1 MEKHN
6 RWTKFEEAQSIMDY
20 IEEAY
25 RFALVA
31 DMASEILMLADEM
44 EDDVNLGSTEEAY
57 PRLLEDEYLIDEV
70 NERLVQHGLELEDVH
85 GQLILRRC

>member
-70 NERLVQHGLELEDVH
+70 NERLVQHGLEIEDVY

>member
-6 RWTKFEEAQSIMDY
+6 RWAKFEEAQSIMDY

-31 DMASEILMLADEM
+31 DIASEILMLADEM
-44 EDDVNLGSTEEAY
+44 GDDANLGSTEEAY

-70 NERLVQHGLELEDVH
+70 NERLVQHGLEIEDVY

>member
-6 RWTKFEEAQSIMDY
+6 RWAKYEVAQSIMDN
-20 IEEAY
+20 IEEAC

-31 DMASEILMLADEM
+31 DIASEILMLADEM

-70 NERLVQHGLELEDVH
+70 NERLVQHGLEIEDVY

>member
-70 NERLVQHGLELEDVH
+70 NERLVRHGLEIEDVY